1 MPLTVLGA
9 AIIRKENSIMP
20 VLMALHSSGLAFQ
33 IVCSGYLGHMRLWEV
48 SDGWVLQEGH
58 AETQLGM
65 ETVLR
70 KF

>member
-1 MPLTVLGA
+1 
-9 AIIRKENSIMP
+9 MP

-33 IVCSGYLGHMRLWEV
+33 IVCSGYLGHRRLWEV